1 MARYNQVR
9 YIFAAFG
16 CRTHLL
22 VKVEV
27 GYGLSTGHVNSC
39 PADVLV
45 LGWDRGKPAAFDVA
59 VTSVLSSAAINDAS
73 AAVWAATFAADEK
86 HAANDDKFQEL
97 G

>member
-16 CRTHLL
+16 CCTHLL

-27 GYGLSTGHVNSC
+27 GYGLSTGHVHSR

-45 LGWDRGKPAAFDVA
+45 LGWDQGKPAAFDVA
-59 VTSVLSSAAINDAS
+59 VTSVLSSAAINDDRSMLLMMTSSWNWDDLAS
-73 AAVWAATFAADEK
+73 HWP
-86 HAANDDKFQEL
+86 
-97 G
+97 